1 MLDGD
6 LLADVTGDESYKGK
20 LIDFAPILAFATFE
34 ETRHTGAALAR
45 WKAASHAR
53 WGLKGAIGLATEDGA
68 SNNKAANKILKQ
80 PSTVCWPHDLARAV
94 LFASGDAGKM
104 SKNPELKAWSGR
116 AGKQSA
122 AFHRSGVANKALQ
135 EAQLEANPELKA
147 NRVLSTKV
155 KNTTRWLGLYLMCHH
170 NRLIGPEIRIALT
183 GNDNGLCEEEAA
195 MPAPRATRETSAYDS
210 SSEESEASDSSGDD
224 QEEGNRA
231 TGKKF
236 PLAHRAMA
244 GHKELRP
251 GGEGEPAP
259 WEAVLAVAEFLAIP
273 GYPEETVAV
282 LVSADTALREEGPLM
297 EVDEAPVVV
306 EDAPDAA

>member
-122 AFHRSGVANKALQ
+122 AFHRSGVANKAL
-135 EAQLEANPELKA
+135 
-147 NRVLSTKV
+147 
-155 KNTTRWLGLYLMCHH
+155 
-170 NRLIGPEIRIALT
+170 
-183 GNDNGLCEEEAA
+183 
-195 MPAPRATRETSAYDS
+195 
-210 SSEESEASDSSGDD
+210 
-224 QEEGNRA
+224 
-231 TGKKF
+231 
-236 PLAHRAMA
+236 
-244 GHKELRP
+244 
-251 GGEGEPAP
+251 
-259 WEAVLAVAEFLAIP
+259 
-273 GYPEETVAV
+273 
-282 LVSADTALREEGPLM
+282 
-297 EVDEAPVVV
+297 
-306 EDAPDAA
+306 